1 MYARERVVY
10 PSITNG
16 GLLLKRFILITSAFL
31 LVCLAR
37 DAAAQGF
44 VNPFVG
50 TTLTSPSISGS
61 SSKPGFGVSFGNVGK
76 IVGVESEIAYYPEVL
91 DNAANA
97 LEKNKVIT
105 FSGNT
110 LIGPTIGPVK
120 AYGAFGFGDLYLN
133 VTGVKSIAFP
143 NPASISTN
151 YFTFNVGG
159 GVMGF
164 FTSHLGVR
172 GDLRYYRAFGFKVA
186 DVQGTGLALDR
197 FDFWRAN
204 IGLVAKF

>member
-1 MYARERVVY
+1 MKR
-10 PSITNG
+10 IT
-16 GLLLKRFILITSAFL
+16 LIASALL

-44 VNPFVG
+44 INPFVG
-50 TTLTSPSISGS
+50 TTLTSPTSRGS
-61 SSKPGFGVSFGNVGK
+61 SSKPGFGVALGSVGT
-76 IVGVESEIAYYPEVL
+76 IVGFETEIAYYPEVL
-91 DNAANA
+91 DNAANGVA
-97 LEKNKVIT
+97 KNKVIT

-110 LIGPTIGPVK
+110 LIGPTIGPIK
-120 AYGAFGFGDLYLN
+120 AYGAFGLGDLYLN
-133 VTGVKSIAFP
+133 VTSVSSLLIP
-143 NPASISTN
+143 TPTSLSTN

-159 GVMGF
+159 GAMGF

-172 GDLRYYRAFGFKVA
+172 GDLRYYRAFGFKLA
-186 DVQGTGLALDR
+186 DVQGVGLALDR